1 MSTRFPARAPQDTWA
16 ATRRSREDLLVRFG
30 AAPFVPEQRATRAK
44 ARRAT
49 GLGLALDWLEDQE
62 GGTWQQR
69 WLASGAEEARASWRE
84 VPTSWLVAR
93 GDRSRWHSG
102 ALVESVPVLIAADA
116 IRPSL
121 GWLVDGGAG
130 RGSGVFVRA
139 MAAAR
144 DPEGFSAL
152 GAVCD
157 ADPSISATARSLVV
171 YRSAQIMA
179 TKGGGLAD
187 VCVGDVLELLDALTE
202 VHHPRNLGGV
212 LLYRLLAQLGIFG
225 PDAPATLRALR
236 IGGQRS
242 PEELIDRY
250 DLVCRPVRDLLV
262 DYLRERQPA
271 LDYVSL
277 GQLAYHLA
285 KLFWS
290 DLERHHP
297 GIDSLRLSPEVAD
310 AWKRRLRTRSK
321 MVTAPTGER
330 VTLSVERV
338 SYQSCLTPVRAFY
351 LDLAHWALEDPKR
364 WGAWVAPC
372 PISDEEVSPKKYL
385 RQRKSRLDAR
395 TRERLPVLPV
405 LQRRLAE
412 HHKAALALLEAARRV
427 APGEAFEAAG
437 VRLVRR
443 VLDRRHGPRALWADD
458 PCSGERRE
466 LVLEEEHAFWAWAIV
481 EVLRAT
487 GVRIEELLELSHHS
501 LVQYRLPSTGEIV
514 PLLQIMPS
522 KTDTERLLVVNPELA
537 EVLSAII
544 MRVSGGT
551 GIVPL
556 VAAYDH
562 HEKLWSQPKPLLF
575 QRRVKDENRAISYS
589 VVRKVLDAA
598 LTNSGLVDRD
608 GMPLRFTPHDFRRIM
623 ITDAV
628 MNGLPPHI
636 AQVIAGHQDLNVT
649 MAYKA
654 VYPEEIIEAHLAFL
668 ARRRALRPSE
678 EYRTPTD
685 EEWHEFLG
693 NFERRK
699 VSIGTC
705 ARAFFTPCIHEHA
718 CIRCPMLWPD
728 PAQRAR
734 IQEISDNLTA
744 RIEEARREGWLGEVD
759 GLEVSLAGAKDKL
772 AQIDRHTGTQAVE
785 LLPAKHSQTA
795 LS

>member
-1 MSTRFPARAPQDTWA
+1 MTTTGTVEPGAVAGRPERPLGSVPTWFPARALQDTWP
-16 ATRRSREDLLVRFG
+16 ATRRSREDLVVRLG

-44 ARRAT
+44 VRSAT

-69 WLASGAEEARASWRE
+69 WLKSGAEEARAAWRE
-84 VPTSWLVAR
+84 VPTSWLAAR

-152 GAVCD
+152 GAACD
-157 ADPSISATARSLVV
+157 ADPSISATARSLVL

-179 TKGGGLAD
+179 AKGGRLAD
-187 VCVGDVLELLDALTE
+187 VCVGDVVEVIDALTE
-202 VHHPRNLGGV
+202 VHRPRNLGCA
-212 LLYRLLAQLGIFG
+212 LLYRLLAQMGTFG

-236 IGGQRS
+236 VGGQRS

-250 DLVCRPVRDLLV
+250 GLLCRPVRDLLV

-277 GQLAYHLA
+277 EQLAYHLG

-297 GIDSLRLSPEVAD
+297 GIDNLRLSFEVAD

-330 VTLSVERV
+330 VTLSVERI

-351 LDLAHWALEDPKR
+351 LDLAHWASEDPGR

-372 PISDEEVSPKKYL
+372 PIGEEEISQKKYL

-395 TRERLPVLPV
+395 TRERLAVLPV

-412 HHKAALALLEAARRV
+412 RHTAAHALLETARRV
-427 APGEAFEAAG
+427 APGAAFEADG

-443 VLDRRHGPRALWADD
+443 LVDCQHRPSALWADD

-466 LVLEEEHAFWAWAIV
+466 LVLEEEHAFW
-481 EVLRAT
+481 
-487 GVRIEELLELSHHS
+487 G
-501 LVQYRLPSTGEIV
+501 
-514 PLLQIMPS
+514 
-522 KTDTERLLVVNPELA
+522 
-537 EVLSAII
+537 
-544 MRVSGGT
+544 
-551 GIVPL
+551 
-556 VAAYDH
+556 
-562 HEKLWSQPKPLLF
+562 
-575 QRRVKDENRAISYS
+575 
-589 VVRKVLDAA
+589 
-598 LTNSGLVDRD
+598 
-608 GMPLRFTPHDFRRIM
+608 
-623 ITDAV
+623 
-628 MNGLPPHI
+628 
-636 AQVIAGHQDLNVT
+636 
-649 MAYKA
+649 
-654 VYPEEIIEAHLAFL
+654 FL
-668 ARRRALRPSE
+668 AKSCGFRVVGACRRSSR
-678 EYRTPTD
+678 
-685 EEWHEFLG
+685 
-693 NFERRK
+693 
-699 VSIGTC
+699 
-705 ARAFFTPCIHEHA
+705 
-718 CIRCPMLWPD
+718 
-728 PAQRAR
+728 
-734 IQEISDNLTA
+734 
-744 RIEEARREGWLGEVD
+744 
-759 GLEVSLAGAKDKL
+759 
-772 AQIDRHTGTQAVE
+772 
-785 LLPAKHSQTA
+785 
-795 LS
+795 